1 MRSLVSST
9 RSASFSLFPS
19 LPPLFL
25 PFPLDPHTDQC
36 APSLAPNLSFRSL
49 RFTSR
54 MNSSR
59 KRANEDEG
67 DVTYIND
74 ANKVFNKKINRYY
87 DRYTKEIRANF
98 ERGTAL

>member
-1 MRSLVSST
+1 M
-9 RSASFSLFPS
+9 
-19 LPPLFL
+19 
-25 PFPLDPHTDQC
+25 Q
-36 APSLAPNLSFRSL
+36 
-49 RFTSR
+49 SR
-54 MNSSR
+54 NSNSR

>member
-1 MRSLVSST
+1 M
-9 RSASFSLFPS
+9 FP
-19 LPPLFL
+19 
-25 PFPLDPHTDQC
+25 
-36 APSLAPNLSFRSL
+36 LAPNLSSHFL